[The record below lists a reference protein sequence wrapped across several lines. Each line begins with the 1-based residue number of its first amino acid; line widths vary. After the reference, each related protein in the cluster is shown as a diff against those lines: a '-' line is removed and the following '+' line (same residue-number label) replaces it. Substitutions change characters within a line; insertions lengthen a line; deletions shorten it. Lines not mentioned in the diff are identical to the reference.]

1 MRANGY
7 GADLELDGDI
17 LTIHTGKG
25 AAKLTGT
32 TRIAIP
38 IADIERIE
46 YRGANPMVNG
56 AIVIKVRDTSVGAM
70 QAYSVDRPGFH
81 HLEPGT
87 REANDYAKHGLI
99 NTQSLHVHWRR
110 KDNAAFEQMR
120 DAIRA
125 ALDVHA
131 E

>member
-7 GADLELDGDI
+7 GADLELDGDT

-38 IADIERIE
+38 LADIERIE

-56 AIVIKVRDTSVGAM
+56 AIVIKVRDTSVTAM

-81 HLEPGT
+81 HLTPGT
-87 REANDYAKHGLI
+87 PEAVEYGKHGLI

-125 ALDVHA
+125 AIGAHA